1 MNAMKFAIPLFV
13 ALAYGPAQGWAQSVL
28 GTAQSFAV
36 LAGSTVTNSPTTLA
50 NPTVLNGYLGV
61 SPGTSI
67 TNLAAITV
75 NGTPGGIAGVN
86 VHTPATGIPPGA
98 VAAQAQSDLT
108 TAYTTLAGLGATVLT
123 GDLGG
128 RTLTSGVY
136 SFSAGLT
143 GTLTLDAQGL
153 SNAFWVFQTGSTL
166 ITASSSSV
174 VFINDADNIA
184 PVFWQVGSSATLGTD
199 TSFIGNI
206 LADQSIALNTGA
218 DILCGSAL
226 ARIGAVT
233 LDTNHIS
240 TGCNNA
246 IVIGGGNGN
255 GGGTVVT
262 TPVPEPEIYAMMAVG
277 LGLVGWVGR
286 RKKLKEAAAA

>member
-1 MNAMKFAIPLFV
+1 MNAIKLAIPLFV

-36 LAGSTVTNSPTTLA
+36 LAGSTVTNSPTILSD
-50 NPTVLNGYLGV
+50 PTVLNGYLGV

-86 VHTPATGIPPGA
+86 VHTPVSGIPPGA
-98 VAAQAQSDLT
+98 VAAQAKIDLT
-108 TAYTTLAGLGATVLT
+108 TAYNTLAGLGATTLT

-246 IVIGGGNGN
+246 IVIGGGGN

-277 LGLVGWVGR
+277 LGLLGWVGR

>member
-1 MNAMKFAIPLFV
+1 MNAIKLAIPLFV

-166 ITASSSSV
+166 ITASNASV

-199 TSFIGNI
+199 TEFIGNI
-206 LADQSIALNTGA
+206 VALTSITMNHGA

-226 ARIGAVT
+226 ARNGAVT
-233 LDTNHIS
+233 LDTNTIS

-246 IVIGGGNGN
+246 IVVGGGN